1 MFGEVNMSNGTVME
15 ISPKTRRKAGE
26 GRKSKQAAKEGGDI
40 TIRHTKRLLIT
51 GPKGGLGKTTLA
63 RTIAVC
69 AAQDDLAVAIV
80 DLDPQKSLLKWYAR
94 RPEEMSRIELLDA
107 GMEDAKELMELD
119 GYDLIIIDTPPGIEA
134 YPAAIQDLT
143 TGANL
148 TLVPCGPSIDEWEI
162 IIPWMQRITRLALIE
177 PSYIMSRYTR
187 TTLSAQDTKLKLSRN
202 GRLCPIEL
210 PASEDIK
217 RAGELGLGVSEIR
230 RAYGSKE
237 ARGIWEYVRHE
248 LGL

>member
-1 MFGEVNMSNGTVME
+1 MANDTGME
-15 ISPKTRRKAGE
+15 RRPIARKKTSD
-26 GRKSKQAAKEGGDI
+26 GRNSKPAAEGGDDR
-40 TIRHTKRLLIT
+40 TTRRTKFLLIT

-69 AAQDDLAVAIV
+69 AAQDDLSVAIA
-80 DLDPQKSLLKWYAR
+80 DLDPQKSFLKWYAR

-107 GMEDAKELMELD
+107 GMEDAKELMDLG

-134 YPAAIQDLT
+134 YPMAIQDLT
-143 TGANL
+143 VGATL
-148 TLVPCGPSIDEWEI
+148 TLVPCGPSIDDWEI
-162 IIPWMQRITRLALIE
+162 IIPWMQRITRLSRIE
-177 PSYIMSRYTR
+177 PSYVMSRYTR
-187 TTLSAQDTKLKLSRN
+187 TTLSAQDAKLKLSRN

-230 RAYGSKE
+230 RAFGSKE
-237 ARGIWEYVRHE
+237 ARGIWDYVRYE

>member
-1 MFGEVNMSNGTVME
+1 VAE
-15 ISPKTRRKAGE
+15 
-26 GRKSKQAAKEGGDI
+26 
-40 TIRHTKRLLIT
+40 H
-51 GPKGGLGKTTLA
+51 GKTA
-63 RTIAVC
+63 FPNSVSHQRQVRTYW
-69 AAQDDLAVAIV
+69 L
-80 DLDPQKSLLKWYAR
+80 WY
-94 RPEEMSRIELLDA
+94 
-107 GMEDAKELMELD
+107 
-119 GYDLIIIDTPPGIEA
+119 
-134 YPAAIQDLT
+134 
-143 TGANL
+143 
-148 TLVPCGPSIDEWEI
+148 
-162 IIPWMQRITRLALIE
+162 
-177 PSYIMSRYTR
+177 YIMSRYTR